1 MLVCPITKQNL
12 KPLLGDKAE
21 QLYKA
26 QAQNVL
32 FYADGEPV
40 TANPEQLS
48 FWVSD
53 NDNQIY
59 SVIDSVPI
67 LLEAK
72 QVVVR

>member
-12 KPLLGDKAE
+12 RPLIGDKAE

-32 FYADGEPV
+32 FYADGESV
-40 TANPEQLS
+40 TANPEQLT
-48 FWVSD
+48 FWVSE
-53 NDNQIY
+53 NNKQVY
-59 SVIDSVPI
+59 SVIKGVPV

-72 QVVVR
+72 RVMVR